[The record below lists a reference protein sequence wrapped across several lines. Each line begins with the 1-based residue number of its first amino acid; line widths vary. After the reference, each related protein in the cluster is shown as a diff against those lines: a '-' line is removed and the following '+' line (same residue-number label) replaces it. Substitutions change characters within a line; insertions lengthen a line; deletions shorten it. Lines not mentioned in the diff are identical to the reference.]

1 MKRNAGYFS
10 PNGVRV
16 GFTPKL
22 FEYQR
27 WLLVERRA
35 AELLLYL
42 RPNLDTQ
49 QRRYD
54 IISYLQRLITTHCST
69 CCQVFQ
75 VGSVPLKTYLPDGD
89 IDLAAFTNNNCETL
103 INEVRDLLHAQE
115 KILDAQFRVQHVQY
129 IQAEVKIVKFIVEN
143 FVVDISFNQLSGL
156 CTLCFLDEVDNVIGH
171 NHLFKRSVILIKA
184 WCYYESQILGAYY
197 RLMSTY
203 ALETLVIYIFHVY
216 NKPFSGPVEVL
227 FRFLEFF
234 NKFDWDNYCISL
246 WGPVHKECVPK
257 MMRAEAP
264 RGDREVLLLSE
275 TFLRSS
281 ISCYSVPRINENNN
295 NVEERPFVFK
305 CINIVDPLR
314 PNNNLGRSIS
324 RGSGVRIKSA
334 IANGEE
340 RIIRL
345 LESAEENV
353 IAEFDSFFKNT
364 WNRSGKGYWIPSF
377 HENNNSSSKH
387 VNEIGTSFDAAPSS
401 WSSKDH
407 TNNNNN
413 NNAAMVTDQGS
424 HHHHSSS
431 MNESGDSAS
440 NVIINNELSGVN
452 MPCSNPDALPLYLLE
467 QQINNLKL
475 GNNNNDDNNNNNLQA
490 QQEKSDNQGLLP
502 GPINSNNNNVT
513 PFSFP
518 MAMNMESTLLVDVL
532 EGDFASH
539 WKNMQNAR
547 LSLDGNLQGP
557 FCSSSSPVIPP
568 LQSQLLLGNF
578 PLLTCAGIV
587 PNMML
592 PASGNMSQSHPLLP
606 MMQNS
611 GPNCDSVPFG
621 FGEHPRHQVGTGT
634 FIPDP
639 ESYKLRVKFQARRR
653 NYDRPREGRFNYE
666 YERTNSGGADYNYG
680 NLVWKPVET
689 KRYMNIGNHKEASSS
704 STAGTNSEEDFAHS
718 SSNQPLSPNI
728 SGVNMKDSTSQ

>member
-27 WLLVERRA
+27 WLLVEHRA

-42 RPNLDTQ
+42 QPNLDTQ

-54 IISYLQRLITTHCST
+54 IISYLQRLITTHCSAS
-69 CCQVFQ
+69 CQVFE

-103 INEVRDLLHAQE
+103 INEVRDLLYAQE
-115 KILDAQFRVQHVQY
+115 KIPDAQFRIQHVQY
-129 IQAEVKIVKFIVEN
+129 ILAEVKIVKFIIEN

-156 CTLCFLDEVDNVIGH
+156 CTLCFLDEVDNLIGH

-216 NKPFSGPVEVL
+216 NKPFSGPLEVL

-246 WGPVHKECVPK
+246 WGPVHKECIPNT
-257 MMRAEAP
+257 MRAEAP

-295 NVEERPFVFK
+295 NVKEQPFFFK

-324 RGSGVRIKSA
+324 RGSYVRIKSA

-401 WSSKDH
+401 WSPKSSTTGSIANSSKSSDTRKDH
-407 TNNNNN
+407 TNNKN
-413 NNAAMVTDQGS
+413 NNAAIVTDQGS
-424 HHHHSSS
+424 HRHHHHHHSSS

-475 GNNNNDDNNNNNLQA
+475 GNNNNNNNLQA
-490 QQEKSDNQGLLP
+490 QQEKSDNQGVLP
-502 GPINSNNNNVT
+502 GP
-513 PFSFP
+513 
-518 MAMNMESTLLVDVL
+518 MALNMESTLLADVL

-547 LSLDGNLQGP
+547 LSLDGKLQGP
-557 FCSSSSPVIPP
+557 FCCSGSPIIPP
-568 LQSQLLLGNF
+568 LQ
-578 PLLTCAGIV
+578 
-587 PNMML
+587 
-592 PASGNMSQSHPLLP
+592 
-606 MMQNS
+606 
-611 GPNCDSVPFG
+611 
-621 FGEHPRHQVGTGT
+621 
-634 FIPDP
+634 
-639 ESYKLRVKFQARRR
+639 
-653 NYDRPREGRFNYE
+653 
-666 YERTNSGGADYNYG
+666 
-680 NLVWKPVET
+680 
-689 KRYMNIGNHKEASSS
+689 
-704 STAGTNSEEDFAHS
+704 
-718 SSNQPLSPNI
+718 
-728 SGVNMKDSTSQ
+728 